1 LAIVAALG
9 AAGGWAG
16 RSFFDK
22 KEKEKMKK
30 DNEKAN
36 HDLKTVLDTF
46 KMESSRMEKLLPT

>member
-1 LAIVAALG
+1 MAALG